1 MKSISEGVKRKSLEH
16 LIEPKISIDEY
27 ESKISDKRVI
37 VVGFYCGDKDPAN
50 DLSMFID
57 SSSLPILDT
66 EVSPAPTPTG
76 HYVVWVEVAR
86 SKEFP
91 EILNQLLKE
100 IDNLTDVDSWKFVCP
115 AQQNEQELDKK
126 NLTKFLIL
134 DPAKILDPPEE
145 EPEEEPKDEETPEE
159 PTDEETPETSSE
171 DETQEL
177 AEFWRFS
184 LADRIE
190 LTENAITFYKNSQ
203 SRKFEVSRSIPESIN
218 LLAETH
224 ETKMMKSLLGP
235 AYNVFHTD
243 DGVVVESS
251 NIAIHLKAVDI
262 D

>member
-115 AQQNEQELDKK
+115 AQQNEQELDEK

-145 EPEEEPKDEETPEE
+145 QPEAEETPEE
-159 PTDEETPETSSE
+159 ESSDDTE
-171 DETQEL
+171 QL
-177 AEFWRFS
+177 AEFWKWS
-184 LADRIE
+184 LADRVE
-190 LTENAITFYKNSQ
+190 LSENTVSFFRNNFVK
-203 SRKFEVSRSIPESIN
+203 KFTCSSTMPESIDFIS
-218 LLAETH
+218 ETQ
-224 ETKMMKSLLGP
+224 ETKSLKSLLGP
-235 AYNVFHTD
+235 AYNVYTAQ
-243 DGVVVESS
+243 DGVVVESK
-251 NIAIHLKAVDI
+251 NIAIFLKYLD
-262 D
+262 

>member
-76 HYVVWVEVAR
+76 HYVVWVEIAR
-86 SKEFP
+86 SKQFP
-91 EILNQLLKE
+91 EVVQNLLKE

-115 AQQNEQELDKK
+115 AQQNEQELDEK

-159 PTDEETPETSSE
+159 KSSNDTE
-171 DETQEL
+171 QL
-177 AEFWRFS
+177 AEFWKWS
-184 LADRIE
+184 LADIVE
-190 LTENAITFYKNSQ
+190 LSENTVSFFRNNFVKKFTCSTAIPSQ
-203 SRKFEVSRSIPESIN
+203 IDFIS
-218 LLAETH
+218 ETQ
-224 ETKMMKSLLGP
+224 ETKSLKSLLGP
-235 AYNVFHTD
+235 AYNVYTAQ
-243 DGVVVESS
+243 DGVVVESN
-251 NIAIHLKAVDI
+251 NIAIFLKYLD
-262 D
+262 